1 MNDDS
6 MQGLKKIDWLIAA
19 ALAALAAL
27 LYFPT
32 MASFAYPGESAH
44 LQVLWRGL
52 DPAAA
57 AAPYPLTGIFARL
70 TGAGNVLAP
79 LCGLLATAA
88 FYLLVASFVRRRVSG
103 DETLPFAVPVSRA
116 AGIVGA
122 VIFFLSPAVRSAATH
137 LEPRLFA
144 LTWALLSLLVLVPTG
159 GARGWKAAVGALA
172 FGALWGA
179 GAADSIL
186 FVLFLPLV
194 LAAVGVSARARSGR
208 VLPRILLAL
217 AGFLPAFFLTAG
229 AGSAEVPATC
239 MALWGQLKAYR
250 ATDGWLLV
258 LLFATVP
265 FLVSLASSARALRER
280 GALASWVFHL
290 AMGVFSIL
298 AVATPLSPASVM
310 RPAGVL
316 PVAASAFAAFV
327 AAYLIA
333 YWLLA
338 VLLARPERAGA
349 AVDAGAKTGRIFGL
363 VAGGVLAVVYLLS
376 LLFGL
381 LTYETRK
388 GDFADRLAAAIL
400 DDLGGRTWF
409 VSDGSL
415 DDHLRL
421 LAQARGRELNLISLN
436 RDLDKGYLAA
446 LTALVKEKKLGGAR
460 VDDLALSLSLGVMPF
475 VQDLL
480 SGDSASAASV
490 AVFGAPDLL
499 YAAGRTPVPEFLF
512 FGSDESRRVDWSRWN
527 DIADALS
534 VEKGWGSYRLYKVA
548 DPVERKRLD
557 LRRHVGFVA
566 NNRGVWLQDQG
577 KNDEAYALYA
587 RVLDE
592 IDRDNVCALF
602 NLFEMAQAKHPKAQ
616 QRRNEL
622 EQRLKAIVSDPARRY
637 RLWSLST
644 YYGYIRSP
652 EMLIRLGFTWAR
664 SGRPGEALSHIRR
677 AVDFI
682 PSDRRSSVLNMMA
695 SLYASDDNREKSR
708 EYYEKVLAKN
718 AKDRD
723 ALVGMMRLSMMEGD
737 NDKARLYLERA
748 TELAGD
754 DPRVRI
760 EKAMLAMM
768 KQDLPAARA
777 LLKQATDA
785 EPGNLRAWSLQAA
798 VAMQQIDASKDPAER
813 KRLELELENVILRTM
828 EKQART
834 PDDYYVQST
843 RAFLLMRKA
852 RDAQSRR
859 AARDAFEIAAKARP
873 DIAATQDIVMG
884 LDISLDDT
892 VAAERHARDVL
903 RRNRQAPLANYVMGS
918 LALRRN
924 DYDAAQRYLHKA
936 ADAKKPVVLAM
947 NDLAEVYRRRKE
959 FPKAERYARLAVEK
973 DPSLYVAWETIG
985 SVLMDAKGNLDEAQR
1000 CIEKACELSKV
1011 NGRNE
1016 DVRMLISLA
1025 RVQVMKGDKRLG
1037 RMTLR
1042 KVQSRLGELSE
1053 YEKGEYDRLM
1063 KDVR

>member
-1 MNDDS
+1 
-6 MQGLKKIDWLIAA
+6 
-19 ALAALAAL
+19 
-27 LYFPT
+27 
-32 MASFAYPGESAH
+32 
-44 LQVLWRGL
+44 
-52 DPAAA
+52 
-57 AAPYPLTGIFARL
+57 
-70 TGAGNVLAP
+70 
-79 LCGLLATAA
+79 
-88 FYLLVASFVRRRVSG
+88 
-103 DETLPFAVPVSRA
+103 
-116 AGIVGA
+116 
-122 VIFFLSPAVRSAATH
+122 
-137 LEPRLFA
+137 
-144 LTWALLSLLVLVPTG
+144 
-159 GARGWKAAVGALA
+159 
-172 FGALWGA
+172 
-179 GAADSIL
+179 
-186 FVLFLPLV
+186 
-194 LAAVGVSARARSGR
+194 
-208 VLPRILLAL
+208 
-217 AGFLPAFFLTAG
+217 
-229 AGSAEVPATC
+229 
-239 MALWGQLKAYR
+239 
-250 ATDGWLLV
+250 
-258 LLFATVP
+258 
-265 FLVSLASSARALRER
+265 
-280 GALASWVFHL
+280 
-290 AMGVFSIL
+290 
-298 AVATPLSPASVM
+298 
-310 RPAGVL
+310 
-316 PVAASAFAAFV
+316 
-327 AAYLIA
+327 
-333 YWLLA
+333 
-338 VLLARPERAGA
+338 
-349 AVDAGAKTGRIFGL
+349 
-363 VAGGVLAVVYLLS
+363 
-376 LLFGL
+376 
-381 LTYETRK
+381 
-388 GDFADRLAAAIL
+388 
-400 DDLGGRTWF
+400 
-409 VSDGSL
+409 
-415 DDHLRL
+415 
-421 LAQARGRELNLISLN
+421 
-436 RDLDKGYLAA
+436 
-446 LTALVKEKKLGGAR
+446 
-460 VDDLALSLSLGVMPF
+460 
-475 VQDLL
+475 
-480 SGDSASAASV
+480 
-490 AVFGAPDLL
+490 
-499 YAAGRTPVPEFLF
+499 
-512 FGSDESRRVDWSRWN
+512 
-527 DIADALS
+527 
-534 VEKGWGSYRLYKVA
+534 
-548 DPVERKRLD
+548 
-557 LRRHVGFVA
+557 
-566 NNRGVWLQDQG
+566 
-577 KNDEAYALYA
+577 
-587 RVLDE
+587 
-592 IDRDNVCALF
+592 
-602 NLFEMAQAKHPKAQ
+602 
-616 QRRNEL
+616 
-622 EQRLKAIVSDPARRY
+622 
-637 RLWSLST
+637 
-644 YYGYIRSP
+644 
-652 EMLIRLGFTWAR
+652 
-664 SGRPGEALSHIRR
+664 
-677 AVDFI
+677 
-682 PSDRRSSVLNMMA
+682 
-695 SLYASDDNREKSR
+695 
-708 EYYEKVLAKN
+708 
-718 AKDRD
+718 
-723 ALVGMMRLSMMEGD
+723 MMRLSMMEGD